1 MSEVTFYVFLSKHW
15 GVYVCVREVCT
26 YGVWHMSVSER
37 CIYVGNVPE
46 CEVCLCGV
54 DAWKSMKSNCKIT
67 HIL

>member
-1 MSEVTFYVFLSKHW
+1 M
-15 GVYVCVREVCT
+15 CVREVCT

>member
-1 MSEVTFYVFLSKHW
+1 M
-15 GVYVCVREVCT
+15 CVREVCT

-54 DAWKSMKSNCKIT
+54 DAWKSMKSNYKIKIYT
-67 HIL
+67 LVTMKFPIELSKY